1 MRLET
6 KNKSVNLVLRTKK
19 IITLKNL
26 LKEKSFEI
34 GFTKGYTENDPEVLS
49 KIIFVLSEDDEGQK
63 VFNSSEDVLDFLD
76 DLRIENKES
85 FQDIYGKIAEALND
99 EGFFKKKMTKE
110 ELAEMSSNPLNNV
123 DMNLLIKESVKNS
136 ITNIAEEQFKGY
148 QA

>member
-6 KNKSVNLVLRTKK
+6 KNKSVNLLLRTKK

-123 DMNLLIKESVKNS
+123 DMDLLIKESVKNS

>member
-85 FQDIYGKIAEALND
+85 FQDIYGKIAEALNE

-123 DMNLLIKESVKNS
+123 DMDLLIKESVKNS

>member
-6 KNKSVNLVLRTKK
+6 KNKSVNLVFRTKK

-85 FQDIYGKIAEALND
+85 FQDIYGKIAEALNE

-123 DMNLLIKESVKNS
+123 DMDLLIKESVKNS

>member
-76 DLRIENKES
+76 DLRIKNKES

-123 DMNLLIKESVKNS
+123 DMDLLIKESVKNS

>member
-34 GFTKGYTENDPEVLS
+34 GFTKGYTENDPEILS

-63 VFNSSEDVLDFLD
+63 AFNSSEDVLEFLD

-123 DMNLLIKESVKNS
+123 DMDLLIKESVKNS

>member
-123 DMNLLIKESVKNS
+123 DMDLLIKESVKNS

>member
-123 DMNLLIKESVKNS
+123 DMDLLIKESVKNS
-136 ITNIAEEQFKGY
+136 ITNMAEEQFKGY

>member
-123 DMNLLIKESVKNS
+123 DMDLLIKESVKNS
-136 ITNIAEEQFKGY
+136 ITNIAEKQFKGY

>member
-99 EGFFKKKMTKE
+99 EGFFIE
-110 ELAEMSSNPLNNV
+110 
-123 DMNLLIKESVKNS
+123 
-136 ITNIAEEQFKGY
+136 
-148 QA
+148 